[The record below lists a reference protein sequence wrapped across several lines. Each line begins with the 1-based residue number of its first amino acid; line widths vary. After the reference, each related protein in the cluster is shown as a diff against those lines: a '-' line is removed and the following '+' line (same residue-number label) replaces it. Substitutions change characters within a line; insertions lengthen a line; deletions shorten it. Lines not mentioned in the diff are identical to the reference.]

1 MNTSS
6 KRIQVLDTSLRD
18 GEQSP
23 GCSMSAKQKLRF
35 AHALR
40 ELGVDCIEAGFAA
53 SSEVD
58 ANGIA
63 AIAREVRGVGIASLC
78 RCTPGDIEAA
88 ARALEA
94 AERPRIH
101 LFLSTSPV
109 HREYKLGMS
118 QQQVLDLTASSVE
131 QAARLVGEVEFSAE
145 DALRT
150 EPAYLAQVLQRAL
163 AAGARILNVPDTVGY
178 TTPGEIRAL
187 FEYLRRTISN
197 AEQATLSAHCH
208 NDLGMAVANT
218 LAAIEG
224 GATQVECTVNGI
236 GERAGNCAL
245 EELVMAV
252 KVRSE
257 VYRCD
262 TGVDSRRLVPSSRL
276 LTRLTG
282 MQVQRNK
289 AIVGAN
295 AFAHESGIHQHGMLR
310 HRDTYEIIRPEDV
323 GVDRSQMVL
332 GRHSGRAALIERLA
346 FLGYALDDAA
356 LDALFAQFKTLAE
369 KKKEVF
375 DADLE
380 ALLASDDG
388 QSVDGWRL
396 KAFHISTGAGEGTRP
411 AAAVEIRDTSGTALR
426 GRASGDGPVHALF
439 EALAAATGITFMI
452 ESYQVG
458 SVSTGEDALGQAS
471 VITLIDDEEINGVGT
486 STDILEA
493 SALAWLD
500 VANRLAR
507 RARGRITQ
515 VADRSR
521 VATA

>member
-1 MNTSS
+1 MNAHS
-6 KRIQVLDTSLRD
+6 KRIQLLDTSLRD

-78 RCTPGDIEAA
+78 RCTPGDIQAA
-88 ARALEA
+88 ARALEH

-109 HREYKLGMS
+109 HREHKLGMS
-118 QQQVLDLTASSVE
+118 KQQVLDLTASSVE
-131 QAARLVGEVEFSAE
+131 LAARLVGEVEFSAE

-150 EPAYLAQVLQRAL
+150 EPEYLAQVLQLAL
-163 AAGARILNVPDTVGY
+163 ASGSRILNVPDTVGY

-187 FEYLRRTISN
+187 FEYLRRTIAN
-197 AEQATLSAHCH
+197 ADQAILSAHCH

-224 GATQVECTVNGI
+224 GAMQVECTV
-236 GERAGNCAL
+236 
-245 EELVMAV
+245 
-252 KVRSE
+252 
-257 VYRCD
+257 
-262 TGVDSRRLVPSSRL
+262 
-276 LTRLTG
+276 
-282 MQVQRNK
+282 QVQRNK

-346 FLGYALDDAA
+346 FLGYVLDDAA
-356 LDALFAQFKTLAE
+356 LGTLFAQFKTLAE

-388 QSVDGWRL
+388 QSIDGWRL

-411 AAAVEIRDTSGTALR
+411 AAAVEIRDASGTALR
-426 GRASGDGPVHALF
+426 GRATGDGPVHALF
-439 EALAAATGITFMI
+439 EALAAATGTAFMI

-507 RARGRITQ
+507 RERGRITQ
-515 VADRSR
+515 VADRAR